1 MLATAVQKNSVLGET
16 EQVKTVNEQLQL
28 PAKSESVLIFDNVQD
43 EVQDDGQEDDQGQN
57 LDEIEI
63 AEDADDL
70 ELAWE
75 NLDVARLILSKQSDH
90 ASQLALGDVH
100 IALGDVS
107 LESGNNFWL

>member
-1 MLATAVQKNSVLGET
+1 LLATAVQKNSVLGET

-28 PAKSESVLIFDNVQD
+28 PVKSESVLIFDNVQD

-75 NLDVARLILSKQSDH
+75 NLDVARLILSKQSDN

-107 LESGNNFWL
+107 LESGNNF